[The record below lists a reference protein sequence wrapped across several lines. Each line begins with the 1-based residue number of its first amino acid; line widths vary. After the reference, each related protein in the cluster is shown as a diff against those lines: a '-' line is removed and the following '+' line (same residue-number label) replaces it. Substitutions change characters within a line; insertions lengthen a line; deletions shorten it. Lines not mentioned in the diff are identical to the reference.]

1 MAFHNNPRI
10 VTRGLIFCADANDGH
25 NASGSDGD
33 NGMVNLVTNTTNA
46 RNGTPVVATLG
57 GAKCFHFATASN
69 GHVYESDI
77 IPTAD
82 QPTKNATVEMWIYPQ
97 TSSTGTGLGTLIR
110 LNGNQSLYHSW
121 GKSDRKLY
129 NYWYGHDDVGSEGY
143 HNTGAA
149 MALDQWHHTAAVWNY
164 DDEKCYQ
171 YVNMTKTSA
180 STQGDVAS
188 GGNTEI
194 GFESGDRQYYGG
206 IAFCRVYNVALSDDE
221 IRQNYNA
228 HKGRFGF

>member
-1 MAFHNNPRI
+1 MAFHNNPKV
-10 VTRGLIFCADANDGH
+10 VTRGLIFCADANDPK

-33 NGMVNLVTNTTNA
+33 NGMVNLVTSTTNA
-46 RNGTPVVATLG
+46 RNGTPVVTTLG

-69 GHVYESDI
+69 GHYYETDMISAD
-77 IPTAD
+77 D

-121 GKSDRKLY
+121 GKTDRKLY
-129 NYWYGHDDVGSEGY
+129 NYWYGHDDAGSEGY

-149 MALDQWHHTAAVWNY
+149 MDLNKWHHTAAVWNY
-164 DDEKCYQ
+164 DTEKCYQ

-180 STQGDVAS
+180 STKGDAAS
-188 GGNTEI
+188 GGYPEI

-206 IAFCRVYNVALSDDE
+206 IAFCRVYNVALSDAE
-221 IRQNYNA
+221 ITQNFNT
-228 HKGRFGF
+228 HRSRFGL